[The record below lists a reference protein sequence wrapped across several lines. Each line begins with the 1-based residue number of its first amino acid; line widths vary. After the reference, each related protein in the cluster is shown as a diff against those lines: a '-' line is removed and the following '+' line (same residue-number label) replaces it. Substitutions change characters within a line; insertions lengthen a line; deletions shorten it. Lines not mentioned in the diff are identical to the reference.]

1 MKNLSPLPPITSTPH
16 HLHTPSP
23 LHLHIPLAPLLLCTT
38 IGFMSMIN
46 PFYHR
51 GAIRNAADFH
61 GRDTEISQIIG
72 LLRNGQSVSLIGPRR
87 IGKSSLLIH
96 LARPEV
102 RQALGLD
109 PARSLFLLLD
119 CQELGGSPPEEVY
132 ETLYFRLVETAQ
144 QAGLALE
151 PSSQDPGTYRALDRL
166 LHQISQKE
174 ALVVVLL
181 DEFELLAANEHLTPY
196 FFARLRGL
204 TTKYGLA
211 YLTASQRPLFA
222 ITAEEEIL
230 SSPFFNIFVTLPL
243 GLYSDDEARS
253 LFASRLAGNAI
264 TFNDTLIAYL
274 LALVGPHPFF
284 LHIAGY
290 HAYQAAD
297 QGEMPDS
304 RTDLAEL
311 DSPIEVEA
319 DSHLGY
325 LWQNLTPEEQYA
337 LAIAAGPIDTMRLL
351 EQQCLL
357 SQTNGR
363 YRHTSEILQRYV
375 RRQEVPELIQTGPF
389 VIDQQ
394 RHQVW
399 ANQDELNLTTSQ
411 FSILVRLCAQPGQ
424 VIRGE
429 DLETAVWGDVLVD
442 DPDRLKTLI
451 KRLRRAIAPY
461 DNWIIS
467 ERGVGYALRSPE
479 V

>member
-1 MKNLSPLPPITSTPH
+1 
-16 HLHTPSP
+16 
-23 LHLHIPLAPLLLCTT
+23 
-38 IGFMSMIN
+38 MSMTN

-51 GAIRNAADFH
+51 GAIRQAANFH
-61 GRDTEISQIIG
+61 GRRNEIEQILG

-96 LARPEV
+96 LCRPEV
-102 RQALGLD
+102 RLEWGLD
-109 PARSLFLLLD
+109 PAKTWLILID
-119 CQELGGSPPEEVY
+119 CQELGGSPPEDVY
-132 ETLYFRLVETAQ
+132 ETLLTGLHHAAAE
-144 QAGLALE
+144 AGVTL
-151 PSSQDPGTYRALDRL
+151 DPLPNSPGSYRDLDRTL
-166 LHQISQKE
+166 YQISQNHVT
-174 ALVVVLL
+174 VVFLL

-243 GLYSDDEARS
+243 GLYSDEEART
-253 LFASRLAGNAI
+253 LFLARLKNTDISFGPALNQ
-264 TFNDTLIAYL
+264 YL
-274 LALVGPHPFF
+274 RFLVGPHPFF
-284 LHIAGY
+284 LHVAGY
-290 HAYQAAD
+290 HAYQALL
-297 QGEMPDS
+297 QNTSLETPEEF
-304 RTDLAEL
+304 TQL
-311 DSPIEVEA
+311 DDPIEVEA

-325 LWQNLTPEEQYA
+325 LWQNLTPEEQYV
-337 LAIAAGPIDTMRLL
+337 LAIADGSIDTLRLL

-357 SQTNGR
+357 VNEDGQ
-363 YRHTSEILQRYV
+363 YVYTSEILRRYV
-375 RRQEVPELIQTGPF
+375 RRQDVRGLIQTGPF

-399 ANQDELNLTTSQ
+399 ARGAELSLTTSQ
-411 FSILVRLCAQPGQ
+411 FNILMRLCQQPGQ
-424 VIRGE
+424 VVHGD

-467 ERGVGYALRSPE
+467 ERGVGYALRPPD
-479 V
+479 

>member
-1 MKNLSPLPPITSTPH
+1 MSST
-16 HLHTPSP
+16 
-23 LHLHIPLAPLLLCTT
+23 
-38 IGFMSMIN
+38 N

-61 GRDTEISQIIG
+61 GRQNEIDQIMG

-96 LARPEV
+96 LSRPEV
-102 RQALGLD
+102 QQAAGLE
-109 PARSLFLLLD
+109 PGKTLFLMVD

-132 ETLYFRLVETAQ
+132 ESLFFGLENTARDIGLV
-144 QAGLALE
+144 LE
-151 PSSQDPGTYRALDRL
+151 PSSQDTGTYRALDRL
-166 LHQISQKE
+166 LHRISQKG
-174 ALVVVLL
+174 ASVVVLL

-243 GLYSDDEARS
+243 GLYSQEEALS
-253 LFASRLAGNAI
+253 LFSQRLAENDI
-264 TFNDTLIAYL
+264 TFSDDLVSYL
-274 LALVGPHPFF
+274 VQLVGPHPFF
-284 LHIAGY
+284 LHLAGY
-290 HAYQAAD
+290 HAYQAVA
-297 QGEMPDS
+297 QGE
-304 RTDLAEL
+304 TLAKNNFNQL
-311 DSPIEVEA
+311 DAAIEVEA
-319 DSHLGY
+319 DSHLSY
-325 LWQNLTPEEQYA
+325 LWQNLTTEDQYT
-337 LAIAAGPIDTMRLL
+337 LAIAHGAIDSLRLL

-357 SQTNGR
+357 VYQADQ
-363 YRHTSEILQRYV
+363 YQYTSEILHRFV
-375 RRQEVPELIQTGPF
+375 RRQEVQGLIQAGPF

-399 ANQDELNLTTSQ
+399 ANQADMSLTTSQ
-411 FSILVRLCAQPGQ
+411 FNILVRLCQQPGQ
-424 VIRGE
+424 VVRGD

-461 DNWIIS
+461 DTWIIS
-467 ERGVGYALRSPE
+467 ERGVGYALRAPE
-479 V
+479 